1 MSSLRRSYAH
11 WLWLACSSSLFC
23 LVMVSLL
30 WHSSLLRVQRPRQFR
45 MSGLMMRCSHFK
57 CGARSGAVEVVL
69 LKDCP
74 MFADFPAQEVG
85 PADGFLKLD
94 ECVV

>member
-1 MSSLRRSYAH
+1 
-11 WLWLACSSSLFC
+11 
-23 LVMVSLL
+23 
-30 WHSSLLRVQRPRQFR
+30 